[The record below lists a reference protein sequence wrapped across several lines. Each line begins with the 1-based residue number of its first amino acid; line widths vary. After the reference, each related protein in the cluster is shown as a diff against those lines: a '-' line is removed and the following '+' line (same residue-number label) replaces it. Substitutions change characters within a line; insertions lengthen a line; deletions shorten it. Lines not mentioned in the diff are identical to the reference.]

1 MAKTHTT
8 RDRLLGVRV
17 TERELALLRDH
28 ARADHARHQ
37 RDGPTVTRGSC
48 RGVWR
53 CQTSDSANDGGAAMS
68 KRPTEMEIPK
78 NATEPIVRL
87 QLEQIVKAVRA
98 ARPTRVERVVVTIR
112 QE

>member
-1 MAKTHTT
+1 
-8 RDRLLGVRV
+8 
-17 TERELALLRDH
+17 
-28 ARADHARHQ
+28 
-37 RDGPTVTRGSC
+37 
-48 RGVWR
+48 
-53 CQTSDSANDGGAAMS
+53 MS
-68 KRPTEMEIPK
+68 KRPTEIEIPK